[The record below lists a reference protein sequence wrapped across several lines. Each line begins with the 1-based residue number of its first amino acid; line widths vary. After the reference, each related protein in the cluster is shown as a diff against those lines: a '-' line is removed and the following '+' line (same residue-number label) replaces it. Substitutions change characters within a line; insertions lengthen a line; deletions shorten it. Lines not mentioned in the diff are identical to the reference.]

1 MAGFSDKAGDLS
13 AFEWRGLGLEPLNCV
28 NSGMQLSDQIYP
40 ADPVR
45 RLGDQPAECLGMAAS
60 HRFQPSRRRTFA
72 ATSLTASTGLQPT
85 GRALPPLVP
94 TGLAPDQHWQRACFG
109 TEHPLAQ
116 LPNLPPKLLQAAEN
130 LESLGGGIVSWRKE
144 QMKRI
149 RHLAESLQPVQA
161 QWQQGLHPQVRRIIG
176 KWHLP
181 LLHILAKEAGSE
193 DLFFNLDYSAG
204 VRCVGRAAH
213 SFVMPLKFTRPTLS
227 VEALLSQAKV
237 RNPQLIASVRSS
249 GDAELDRASLQKTQ
263 NELDSKVMLG
273 PWEASDL
280 PSWVAV
286 VSRRFPIWE
295 HHGSAGRR
303 KCRNIDEMSESLVN
317 ATVEDYETYVPRGI
331 EHILAL
337 IRHLQVRFGLGV
349 QLEGFTADFKAA
361 YRQVAVSPSQYK
373 FQGVAWWDCLR
384 ATVMI
389 GVLTALPFGAR
400 RAPANWGRLVLL
412 LMTIAWHHF
421 SLLVLDYV
429 DDVNG
434 VEPHFSAESAR
445 QTWVELVSLLGL
457 TLDMDKC
464 SSSASTCFDSL
475 GVSWALSSPHAL
487 VQILP
492 SRLAGLQDDI
502 QAIIAAN
509 WLRPGHAARL
519 RGKLGFA
526 LVAAFGRFGRAQLS
540 AIKRRQYAS
549 GGKNFQLSAVLR
561 AQLEWWL
568 VHLRSLPGRGVPRSP
583 AEKFLVAY
591 SDGEGSGK
599 VAVCLTFLDRS
610 TEFCCA
616 EIPHSIQQRWGGVN
630 NIHRIEAVGPPI
642 CFLTWPEK
650 LRGQLLLFF
659 IDNQSALGSMV
670 GGWSHEEVL
679 NDITALSWSLA
690 ASLQCFV
697 FFEYVPSAS
706 NIIDAASRAQS
717 TADLSVYYN
726 RGWSLVPPCTP
737 WHRLQ

>member
-1 MAGFSDKAGDLS
+1 M
-13 AFEWRGLGLEPLNCV
+13 
-28 NSGMQLSDQIYP
+28 
-40 ADPVR
+40 
-45 RLGDQPAECLGMAAS
+45 
-60 HRFQPSRRRTFA
+60 
-72 ATSLTASTGLQPT
+72 
-85 GRALPPLVP
+85 
-94 TGLAPDQHWQRACFG
+94 
-109 TEHPLAQ
+109 
-116 LPNLPPKLLQAAEN
+116 
-130 LESLGGGIVSWRKE
+130 
-144 QMKRI
+144 
-149 RHLAESLQPVQA
+149 
-161 QWQQGLHPQVRRIIG
+161 
-176 KWHLP
+176 
-181 LLHILAKEAGSE
+181 
-193 DLFFNLDYSAG
+193 
-204 VRCVGRAAH
+204 
-213 SFVMPLKFTRPTLS
+213 
-227 VEALLSQAKV
+227 
-237 RNPQLIASVRSS
+237 
-249 GDAELDRASLQKTQ
+249 
-263 NELDSKVMLG
+263 
-273 PWEASDL
+273 
-280 PSWVAV
+280 
-286 VSRRFPIWE
+286 
-295 HHGSAGRR
+295 
-303 KCRNIDEMSESLVN
+303 
-317 ATVEDYETYVPRGI
+317 
-331 EHILAL
+331 
-337 IRHLQVRFGLGV
+337 
-349 QLEGFTADFKAA
+349 
-361 YRQVAVSPSQYK
+361 
-373 FQGVAWWDCLR
+373 
-384 ATVMI
+384 
-389 GVLTALPFGAR
+389 
-400 RAPANWGRLVLL
+400 
-412 LMTIAWHHF
+412 
-421 SLLVLDYV
+421 
-429 DDVNG
+429 
-434 VEPHFSAESAR
+434 
-445 QTWVELVSLLGL
+445 
-457 TLDMDKC
+457 
-464 SSSASTCFDSL
+464 
-475 GVSWALSSPHAL
+475 
-487 VQILP
+487 QILP